1 MRQTTAVRWTNG
13 EVARL
18 RRHLREAYEKH
29 GKGKHCT
36 AVAKVAKEFDI
47 SSAQVREVIARADR
61 SRQAEV
67 GMTKTAAAR
76 RPAEADIYAAQ
87 RGAIIQRLETGLHPH
102 TPWRDPRE
110 VSAGMMFRADNTPW
124 SNTLAG
130 ACVWLRKNPVGRHDV
145 SSELLWCF
153 VMQERCDIEA
163 DRVATALKHAWIDM
177 HAPVAKLAQTL
188 PGVASIEE
196 AAAIL
201 VAQCVTGVVTRR
213 KIPVRWELWQKMKL
227 SGEWMLW
234 GLADKASRHAVAALR

>member
-1 MRQTTAVRWTNG
+1 MRQTTAVRWTSG

-61 SRQAEV
+61 SKHAEV

-110 VSAGMMFRADNTPW
+110 VSAGMMFRADNTSW

-130 ACVWLRKNPVGRHDV
+130 ACVWLRKNVTGQHDC
-145 SSELLWCF
+145 SADLLWCI
-153 VMQERCDIEA
+153 VVRERCDDEIH
-163 DRVATALKHAWIDM
+163 RVATALKHAWIDT
-177 HAPVAKLAQTL
+177 HAPVARLAMTPAGL
-188 PGVASIEE
+188 ASIE
-196 AAAIL
+196 AAAMIL
-201 VAQCVTGVVTRR
+201 VVQCVTGVQPRR
-213 KIPVRWELWQKMKL
+213 KIPVHWQLWRKMQE
-227 SGEWMLW
+227 SGERMLW
-234 GLADKASRHAVAALR
+234 SLADKASRRAVAALR